1 MPSSSA
7 VPQPRGHMLCVS
19 ALTLVLDLW
28 GITREN
34 SMWRDEAATWAAVHR
49 TVPQLGNMLGQIDV
63 VHGLYYLFMH
73 GVFQLFGDS
82 LYTLRLPSVVATTC
96 TAAVIVLLG
105 SRLAGRYAGL
115 AAGLSFAL
123 VPAVQQYAQEGRP
136 YALVMLCVALAS
148 WLLVVSID
156 DPTAGH
162 WAAYGA
168 VALTAALL
176 NWFSLLML
184 TAHAVSI
191 VMTRPARRIVRRWA
205 VTACTVVLCASPLI
219 VASQAQSQQIAWI
232 PPVKPSTLLSL
243 LLTLFAGLACAWG
256 ARAETADRAA
266 HGAQPTLTAVALPLL
281 GLPPLLLLVVSFA
294 QPVYQTR
301 YVLFGYLGLALLIGG
316 ACQRLTK
323 RFRGSSQRIG
333 AAVMA
338 IAFVCLL
345 PVQISMRS
353 SSSRIDDVLF
363 TTHDV
368 AAVREPG
375 DRVLYI
381 PAARRDT
388 ALVSPTAFTDAQ
400 DIALAQDPYASGTLY
415 GRERSPREIA
425 DAMLAADRIIVVST
439 IRCPRPR
446 QTVTGPNDRS
456 SPTTSSAA
464 QNQEVTA
471 ARSRCTS
478 AARAAHQA
486 QVYVTPVM
494 PAADH
499 QPSTAIPT
507 RSATSSNAASNRLKQ
522 FRAIATCFDKLA
534 VHLRM
539 RGGRRE
545 TVTHPQPCPASV

>member
-1 MPSSSA
+1 MPSNSA

-82 LYTLRLPSVVATTC
+82 LYTLRLPSVVATTG

-191 VMTRPARRIVRRWA
+191 VMTRPARRTVRRWA

-363 TTHDV
+363 TIHDV

-425 DAMLAADRIIVVST
+425 DAMLAADRIIVVSDD
-439 IRCPRPR
+439 
-446 QTVTGPNDRS
+446 QVS
-456 SPTTSSAA
+456 APTTDRDRAKRQVLA
-464 QNQEVTA
+464 DHFV
-471 ARSRCTS
+471 RCTES
-478 AARAAHQA
+478 RGHGRKVT
-486 QVYVTPVM
+486 VY
-494 PAADH
+494 
-499 QPSTAIPT
+499 QRRSCGSTRH
-507 RSATSSNAASNRLKQ
+507 RSTSLQ
-522 FRAIATCFDKLA
+522 
-534 VHLRM
+534 
-539 RGGRRE
+539 
-545 TVTHPQPCPASV
+545 